1 MEEPW
6 ILGWTVIPFQLK
18 SPLQLPSGSIK
29 SHYYG
34 WRKKFTTYKSC
45 LPNKSDCYFL
55 QIWTHKG
62 RVKKNSHGLKC
73 WIKQTMDE
81 RRQFTESW
89 ESSWHL
95 EKFLESK
102 LFLRINLL
110 LARFFCCRWLS
121 IEDNQWSVITIIA
134 LLWLADCLSPPGDER
149 EMQWWRKSLLLL
161 NWRQK
166 PKWEIGLF
174 LTSSPCIIHKEGD
187 ISCGTFGKSLI
198 YLGLP
203 LANVKLDKENWIDGL
218 PKRSEDHPVAFNIYL
233 DNLSRQNLIEKRFI
247 KCNIRGIWKAAKKYS
262 FLGLCPKHPP
272 TV

>member
-1 MEEPW
+1 MSADNLQKVESHLDIW
-6 ILGWTVIPFQLK
+6 RNFWKANFFLG
-18 SPLQLPSGSIK
+18 
-29 SHYYG
+29 
-34 WRKKFTTYKSC
+34 
-45 LPNKSDCYFL
+45 
-55 QIWTHKG
+55 
-62 RVKKNSHGLKC
+62 
-73 WIKQTMDE
+73 
-81 RRQFTESW
+81 
-89 ESSWHL
+89 
-95 EKFLESK
+95 
-102 LFLRINLL
+102 INLL
-110 LARFFCCRWLS
+110 FARFFCCRWLS
-121 IEDNQWSVITIIA
+121 IEDNQWSVITIIV
-134 LLWLADCLSPPGDER
+134 LLWLADCLFPPGDER
-149 EMQWWRKSLLLL
+149 EMQRWRKSLLLL

-203 LANVKLDKENWIDGL
+203 LADVKLDKENWIDGL

-233 DNLSRQNLIEKRFI
+233 DNLSRQNFVEKRFI

>member
-1 MEEPW
+1 MEELW

-62 RVKKNSHGLKC
+62 RVKKNSHGVKC
-73 WIKQTMDE
+73 WIKKTRMSADNLQKV
-81 RRQFTESW
+81 ES
-89 ESSWHL
+89 HL
-95 EKFLESK
+95 DIWRNFWKANFFLG
-102 LFLRINLL
+102 INLL

-134 LLWLADCLSPPGDER
+134 LLWLADCLFPPGDER
-149 EMQWWRKSLLLL
+149 EMQRWRKSLLLL